1 LSKSFNFQTVFF
13 YLIIFLPFLMMLQL
27 SVRLHLK
34 NTQINLVF
42 HSVFT
47 NFVPDFRNY
56 SMFER
61 SR

>member
-1 LSKSFNFQTVFF
+1 MSKSFNFQTVFF
-13 YLIIFLPFLMMLQL
+13 YLIIFLPSLMMLQL

-34 NTQINLVF
+34 NTQINLEF